1 MSTKILAAAGLA
13 FAASLATADVAITT
27 FTYSD
32 LDTSYFTADGDTGLF
47 TARAGADSSGD
58 VTGLVAGA
66 ETAEYSPAFATDDSS
81 LADVVFEMNIS
92 NITANSADAAGSFT
106 ITDVDGDTISGSLA
120 GAWARASAG
129 ATILFFNGTLSDVV
143 YTAGGDGVFEGV
155 DGAGFDLTPF
165 LLNNAFSGGL
175 VQVSFGVDSFFD
187 QSFELSGSQFSGT
200 IVPTPGAAALL
211 LGAGG
216 LVARRRR

>member
-1 MSTKILAAAGLA
+1 MTTKILAAAGLA
-13 FAASLATADVAITT
+13 LAATAASADVSITT
-27 FTYSD
+27 FAYSD
-32 LDTSYFTADGDTGLF
+32 LDTSYFTQDGQSGLF
-47 TARAGADSSGD
+47 TARAGSDSSGD
-58 VTGLVAGA
+58 VTSLVTGA
-66 ETAEYSPAFATDDSS
+66 QTAEYDNAFANDDSS

-106 ITDVDGDTISGSLA
+106 ITDMDGDTISGSLA

-143 YTAGGDGVFEGV
+143 YTASGNGSFEGTA
-155 DGAGFDLTPF
+155 GPGFDLTPF
-165 LLNNAFSGGL
+165 LLGNSFSGGL

-211 LGAGG
+211 IGAGG
-216 LVARRRR
+216 IVSRRRR

>member
-1 MSTKILAAAGLA
+1 MSMKISAAVGLAAVATM
-13 FAASLATADVAITT
+13 ASADVAITT

-32 LDTSYFTADGDTGLF
+32 LDTSYFTNDGVSGLF

-58 VTGLVAGA
+58 VTALVSGA
-66 ETAEYSPAFATDDSS
+66 ETAEYASAFATDDSS

-92 NITANSADAAGSFT
+92 NITANSADASGSFT
-106 ITDVDGDTISGSLA
+106 ITDVDGDTISGALVGS
-120 GAWARASAG
+120 WARAFAG
-129 ATILFFNGTLSDVV
+129 GTILFFNGTLNDVV
-143 YTAGGDGVFEGV
+143 YSAGGDGVFEGT
-155 DGAGFDLTPF
+155 DGAGFDLTPY

-175 VQVSFGVDSFFD
+175 VQVSFGVQSFFD
-187 QSFELSGSQFSGT
+187 ESFELSGSQFSGT

-216 LVARRRR
+216 VIARRRR

>member
-1 MSTKILAAAGLA
+1 MNLKILAAAGLA
-13 FAASLATADVAITT
+13 VAATGATADVAITT

-32 LDTSYFTADGDTGLF
+32 LDTSYFTADGESGLF
-47 TARAGADSSGD
+47 TARAGASSSGD
-58 VTGLVAGA
+58 VTSLVSGA
-66 ETAEYSPAFATDDSS
+66 ETAEYNTAFATDDAS

-92 NITANSADAAGSFT
+92 NITGTSADASGTFT
-106 ITDVDGDTISGSLA
+106 ITDMDGDTISGALD

-129 ATILFFNGTLSDVV
+129 GTILFFNGTLSDVV
-143 YTAGGDGVFEGV
+143 YSANGNGIFEGA
-155 DGAGFDLTPF
+155 AGTGFELTPF
-165 LLNNAFSGGL
+165 LLGNAFSGGL

-216 LVARRRR
+216 IIARRRR

>member
-1 MSTKILAAAGLA
+1 MSMKILAVAGLA
-13 FAASLATADVAITT
+13 VAATAASADVAITT

-32 LDTSYFTADGDTGLF
+32 LDTSYFTQDGDSGLF

-58 VTGLVAGA
+58 VTSLVSAA
-66 ETAEYSPAFATDDSS
+66 ETAEYESAFANDDSS

-92 NITANSADAAGSFT
+92 NITASSADAAGSFM
-106 ITDVDGDTISGSLA
+106 ITDIDGDTISGSLN
-120 GAWARASAG
+120 GAWARATAG
-129 ATILFFNGTLSDVV
+129 ATILFFNGTLTDVV
-143 YTAGGDGVFEGV
+143 YTASGDGLFEGS
-155 DGAGFDLTPF
+155 DGSGFGLTPF

-175 VQVSFGVDSFFD
+175 VQVSFGIESFFD
-187 QSFELSGSQFSGT
+187 ESFELSGSQFSGT

-216 LVARRRR
+216 IVARRRR

>member
-1 MSTKILAAAGLA
+1 MSMKIVAIAGLA
-13 FAASLATADVAITT
+13 AVATMASADIAITT

-32 LDTSYFTADGDTGLF
+32 LDTSYFTQDGQTGVF

-58 VTGLVAGA
+58 VTGLVGGA
-66 ETAEYSPAFATDDSS
+66 QTAEYDSAFATDDAS

-92 NITANSADAAGSFT
+92 NITGNSADAAGSFT
-106 ITDVDGDTISGSLA
+106 ITDMDGDTISGSLA

-129 ATILFFNGTLSDVV
+129 ATILFFNGTLNDVV
-143 YTAGGDGVFEGV
+143 YTAGGNGIFEGTA
-155 DGAGFDLTPF
+155 GGFDLTPF
-165 LLNNAFSGGL
+165 LLGNTFAGGL